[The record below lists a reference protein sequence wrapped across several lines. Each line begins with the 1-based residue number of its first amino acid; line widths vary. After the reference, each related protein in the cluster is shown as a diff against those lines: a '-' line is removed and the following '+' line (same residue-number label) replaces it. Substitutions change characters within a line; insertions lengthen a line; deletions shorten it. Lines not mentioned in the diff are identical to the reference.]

1 MLELDHFE
9 RRSKFRDKAR
19 HQLKNQTRN
28 LSKFHPPM
36 PSGHAHDAIT
46 ILLAAPAAVVTY
58 FVARD
63 LPTAL
68 IVAIAFVFAG
78 VMFGPD
84 LDTKSKQYARWGP
97 LRLIWIPYRTIFRH
111 RSRWSHGLIFGTLF
125 RVVYF
130 LGVATLIAFAGF
142 STCFYVSNGTLP
154 DLASFARGW
163 ESIGASLGADSTVDV
178 LIAIV
183 VGLWTGAA
191 SHTLTDIAIT
201 YIKTG
206 RVDNLL

>member
-1 MLELDHFE
+1 
-9 RRSKFRDKAR
+9 
-19 HQLKNQTRN
+19 
-28 LSKFHPPM
+28 M

-46 ILLAAPAAVVTY
+46 ILLAAPAAVITY
-58 FVARD
+58 AWTRD
-63 LPTAL
+63 LPTTA
-68 IVAIAFVFAG
+68 IVAVAFIFAG

-84 LDTKSKQYARWGP
+84 LDTKSKQYSRWGP

-130 LGVATLIAFAGF
+130 LGVATLITFAGMAVYSYATAGSF
-142 STCFYVSNGTLP
+142 PS
-154 DLASFARGW
+154 LANLVRGW
-163 ESIGASLGADSTVDV
+163 ESIGMSVGAGSTLEIV
-178 LIAIV
+178 LAV
-183 VGLWTGAA
+183 LAGLWAGAA

-206 RVDNLL
+206 RVDALL